1 MRNPSTTTKL
11 EALERR
17 GASLRLKTGERK
29 WEMLSVQGPL
39 DLPGRDECRQYFQI
53 ETTSD
58 TLVVCRG
65 AEEKGMRDLYL
76 IAVMR
81 SAG

>member
-1 MRNPSTTTKL
+1 MRNLPSTQS

-17 GASLRLKTGERK
+17 GASLRLKSGERK

-39 DLPGRDECRQYFQI
+39 DLPGRVESHQYFQI

-65 AEEKGMRDLYL
+65 TEEKGMRDLYL

>member
-1 MRNPSTTTKL
+1 
-11 EALERR
+11 
-17 GASLRLKTGERK
+17 
-29 WEMLSVQGPL
+29 L